1 MNQTGTKKNDNRKD
15 NSESFQGKADEN
27 QQNAGIDSILHFINY
42 LSDLSDKEVMGGMD
56 GGIQEET
63 TNLQEGVSRGR
74 KLSHVMHETLI
85 DPRAPTTS
93 KNVDPVSAT
102 KDDMLDT
109 VEREEDIEGTP
120 SEDPTISTSV
130 NAPKQS
136 SMQQRSTY
144 QPTQND
150 GSKQQRQ
157 RKSPQMLNNKSTLAL
172 SKKNIDAI
180 KKKQAMEEKRNV
192 EMHQNVDYELVKEQV
207 GSHAVPLQT
216 KDDPCEL
223 VVNYEEEYDPDQLE
237 EHEDDDETSAHL
249 LKAFGSTMNSDCQD
263 ETTSNSEGRFIT

>member
-1 MNQTGTKKNDNRKD
+1 MNQTGTKKNDNTKD
-15 NSESFQGKADEN
+15 NTESFPGKADDGQN
-27 QQNAGIDSILHFINY
+27 QQNAGIDSMLHFINY

-63 TNLQEGVSRGR
+63 TNLQEGVSKGR
-74 KLSHVMHETLI
+74 ELSHVMHENLI
-85 DPRAPTTS
+85 DPKTDPRAPATS
-93 KNVDPVSAT
+93 KNADIQSQLQEQTDDTIGIEKAT

-130 NAPKQS
+130 NVPKQS

-150 GSKQQRQ
+150 GSKQQTQ

-172 SKKNIDAI
+172 SKKKRDAI
-180 KKKQAMEEKRNV
+180 KMKQAMEGKRNA
-192 EMHQNVDYELVKEQV
+192 EMHQCGL
-207 GSHAVPLQT
+207 
-216 KDDPCEL
+216 
-223 VVNYEEEYDPDQLE
+223 
-237 EHEDDDETSAHL
+237 
-249 LKAFGSTMNSDCQD
+249 
-263 ETTSNSEGRFIT
+263 

>member
-1 MNQTGTKKNDNRKD
+1 M
-15 NSESFQGKADEN
+15 
-27 QQNAGIDSILHFINY
+27 L
-42 LSDLSDKEVMGGMD
+42 
-56 GGIQEET
+56 IQPQ
-63 TNLQEGVSRGR
+63 LQEQTDDIIGIE
-74 KLSHVMHETLI
+74 K
-85 DPRAPTTS
+85 
-93 KNVDPVSAT
+93 AT

-109 VEREEDIEGTP
+109 EKREEDMVHIDDIEGTP

-130 NAPKQS
+130 NVPKQS

-150 GSKQQRQ
+150 CSKQQTE

-172 SKKNIDAI
+172 SKKKRDAI

-216 KDDPCEL
+216 KDNPCEL
-223 VVNYEEEYDPDQLE
+223 
-237 EHEDDDETSAHL
+237 
-249 LKAFGSTMNSDCQD
+249 
-263 ETTSNSEGRFIT
+263 